1 MNREAFLSE
10 LREELF
16 GLPQED
22 IDERISFYREMIDDR
37 MEDGIAEED
46 AIAEIGTV
54 NSVKEQIMSEIPLAK
69 LVKEKVKPKR
79 RLKAWEIMMLVLGS
93 PVWIPLI
100 IAALAVILA
109 IYSVIWAAVV
119 CVYAADFS
127 LAAGAIA
134 GFAGIVDYLMAGNPA
149 GALFSFG
156 AGAACAGLAMLLFF
170 ACVRITKAVLK
181 LTGRMLLNIK
191 SSFVGKEA

>member
-1 MNREAFLSE
+1 MNKEVFLNE
-10 LREELF
+10 LRKKLS

-37 MEDGIAEED
+37 IEDGIPEED

-54 NSVKEQIMSEIPLAK
+54 DSVKEQIMSEIPLAK

-79 RLKAWEIMMLVLGS
+79 SLKAWEIVLLVIGS

-100 IAALAVILA
+100 IVAVAIILVVY
-109 IYSVIWAAVV
+109 IIIWLAVV
-119 CVYAADFS
+119 CVYAVELL
-127 LAAGAIA
+127 LAILAIA
-134 GFAGIVDYLMAGNPA
+134 GFAGIVIYLKAGNPA

-156 AGAACAGLAMLLFF
+156 AGAACAGLTILFFF
-170 ACVRITKAVLK
+170 ACIWLTKAVLK
-181 LTGRMLLNIK
+181 LTGRMFLGIK